1 MAYPPPSWR
10 FSPLPRKINHST
22 FPRISSASLKWLCE
36 ASWPYERFN
45 LAALSGKL
53 KAYLLGR
60 IHASLPLSRRGN
72 YHQHHRR
79 RCCRIL
85 ELFERWFRAIVPS
98 SEQNLDVACPS
109 AVFHENAVP
118 VWSRAVNLE
127 INTGEMERWSW
138 GRMSCELFV
147 VGWPQAY
154 RRRLELCVYAGDE
167 PRFEVDLRRWRHSS
181 LFAVR

>member
-22 FPRISSASLKWLCE
+22 FPRISSAPLKWLCE

-60 IHASLPLSRRGN
+60 IHAPPPLSRRGN
-72 YHQHHRR
+72 YHQHHWR

-98 SEQNLDVACPS
+98 SEENLDVACPS
-109 AVFHENAVP
+109 TVFHENA
-118 VWSRAVNLE
+118 WSRAVNLE
-127 INTGEMERWSW
+127 INTRDGEM
-138 GRMSCELFV
+138 V
-147 VGWPQAY
+147 VGEDELRAVCC
-154 RRRLELCVYAGDE
+154 RLT
-167 PRFEVDLRRWRHSS
+167 PS
-181 LFAVR
+181 LQEAARVVRVCRGWASFRGWFTSLGTLEFVRS